1 MPGKTTSVDLAIRH
15 DPDQLKNLLL
25 VLEHARADAWL
36 RRDTRALEALM
47 APDSLEINYFGRLSR
62 EDLLLRIFPRIVLH
76 TFTIEDPVL
85 FPFGEGTAALTYQCY
100 EELTADGR
108 KIKGTFTVSALYR
121 WNGKQWKL
129 ALWQITP
136 YNGP

>member
-1 MPGKTTSVDLAIRH
+1 MAAKTAPHH

-36 RRDTRALEALM
+36 RRDRKAIEALL
-47 APDSLEINYFGRLSR
+47 APAFLEINPFGRFSR
-62 EDLLLRIFPRIVLH
+62 NELLILLFPRLTLQ
-76 TFTIEDPVL
+76 TFTIEGPEL
-85 FPFGEGTAALTYQCY
+85 LCMGEGAAALTYQCY
-100 EELTADGR
+100 EELMVDT
-108 KIKGTFTVSALYR
+108 KKMKGTFHVSALYE

-136 YNGP
+136 YCGS

>member
-1 MPGKTTSVDLAIRH
+1 MPGKTTSVNLAIRH
-15 DPDQLKNLLL
+15 DPDQIKNLLL

-36 RRDTRALEALM
+36 RRDIRALEALM
-47 APDSLEINYFGRLSR
+47 APDSLEINYFGRFSR
-62 EDLLLRIFPRIVLH
+62 DDLLLRFFPRMMLH

-85 FPFGEGTAALTYQCY
+85 FPTGEGTAALTYVCY
-100 EELTADGR
+100 EELTVDGR

-121 WNGKQWKL
+121 WNGKQWKP

-136 YNGP
+136 YRGP